1 MAIWLI
7 PSLSI
12 GQNLLQR
19 GFFICLRRIFFIKLL
34 DFWFTSNRKPIRDGI
49 QGILKGNLLIINI
62 QKFRIMN
69 KKMFYEAPDAE
80 LIELKLENNQM
91 DAGSPGGAGGD
102 DEIVD
107 GGDLG

>member
-1 MAIWLI
+1 
-7 PSLSI
+7 
-12 GQNLLQR
+12 
-19 GFFICLRRIFFIKLL
+19 
-34 DFWFTSNRKPIRDGI
+34 
-49 QGILKGNLLIINI
+49 
-62 QKFRIMN
+62 MN

-107 GGDLG
+107 GGDLGYTNRSNE